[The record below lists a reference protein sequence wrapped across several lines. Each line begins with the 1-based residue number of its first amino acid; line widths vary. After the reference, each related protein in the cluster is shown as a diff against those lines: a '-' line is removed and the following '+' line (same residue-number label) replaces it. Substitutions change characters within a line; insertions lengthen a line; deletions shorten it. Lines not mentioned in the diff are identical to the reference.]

1 LRFAED
7 GPQCIAPSTRHCVV
21 VQPRAETGT
30 LCNVSHAAY
39 FKALFLIYLPRSLF
53 QDGNFMAKSS
63 VGSVPARAA
72 APRQQ
77 QQQQHEDDADPE
89 EFFMA

>member
-1 LRFAED
+1 MHRPQYAPLRRRPAK
-7 GPQCIAPSTRHCVV
+7 GKNRSPLQCLAR
-21 VQPRAETGT
+21 R
-30 LCNVSHAAY
+30 
-39 FKALFLIYLPRSLF
+39 LFHGLFRIYLSRSLV

-77 QQQQHEDDADPE
+77 QQQHEDDADQE

>member
-1 LRFAED
+1 MLRLAED
-7 GPQCIAPSTRHCVV
+7 GPQCIAPSTRHCAV

-30 LCNVSHAAY
+30 LCNISHAAY
-39 FKALFLIYLPRSLF
+39 FTALFLIYLSRSLV

-77 QQQQHEDDADPE
+77 QQQHEDDADQE